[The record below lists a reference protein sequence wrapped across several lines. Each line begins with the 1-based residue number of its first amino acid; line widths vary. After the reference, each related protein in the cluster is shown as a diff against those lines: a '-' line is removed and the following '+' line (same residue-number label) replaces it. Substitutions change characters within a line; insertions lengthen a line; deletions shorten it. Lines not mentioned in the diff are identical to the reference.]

1 MDRQQRATRPVS
13 EESTPDTPFEAEP
26 ESSLLHEAR
35 GWAGSARDARARM
48 EVDRAAEVL
57 QTQRRNGPG
66 Q

>member
-1 MDRQQRATRPVS
+1 MDRQRRATQQVS
-13 EESTPDTPFEAEP
+13 DASAPGTSFEAES

-35 GWAGSARDARARM
+35 GWAGSAREARARI
-48 EVDRAAEVL
+48 EVDRAAELL